1 MNVFLIVKR
10 FTPYLKI
17 KNFCRLSTKFFVK
30 QSFFLSIKDP
40 RYFTQ
45 IYRYIKAKLAKQA
58 KPINQNMAKYLQF
71 PLIWKQFCW
80 KKRKRNCKSLP
91 DLPLPIGKLEN
102 KNNSTKISEIS
113 NNILDFETIFCGL
126 FSKKCPPFCKFSG
139 GWMPLLSA
147 LAKLLVTL
155 KH

>member
-1 MNVFLIVKR
+1 M
-10 FTPYLKI
+10 
-17 KNFCRLSTKFFVK
+17 STKFFVK

-58 KPINQNMAKYLQF
+58 KPINQNMAKYLPQF